1 MISGFAEAFAAIRD
15 EIKTRIT
22 QKVHAASVIIPED
35 DIAQVQNVILW
46 MTIDSEL
53 QEMLLLTALEPAD
66 WEYLEPDLP
75 KIAQV
80 FHEELAFAQAALR
93 RLKDE
98 TVRRGL
104 VDERRRQ
111 RPEGCTM
118 NLTRRKGIRDSLA
131 SARVSSGSATRLPR
145 RTRWMK
151 RPKRPHPA
159 AVAAHASGCQ
169 TRPPP
174 DHARAG
180 DRKLVAESA
189 G

>member
-15 EIKTRIT
+15 ELKTRIT
-22 QKVHAASVIIPED
+22 QKVHAAGVIVSED

-66 WEYLEPDLP
+66 WECLEPDLP

-80 FHEELAFAQAALR
+80 FHEELAFARAALR

-104 VDERRRQ
+104 EDERHRQ
-111 RPEGCTM
+111 CTEGRHEE
-118 NLTRRKGIRDSLA
+118 LD
-131 SARVSSGSATRLPR
+131 
-145 RTRWMK
+145 
-151 RPKRPHPA
+151 
-159 AVAAHASGCQ
+159 Q
-169 TRPPP
+169 QE
-174 DHARAG
+174 G
-180 DRKLVAESA
+180 DQ